1 MRKPCEKW
9 QSKDKTFNK
18 QEKKLT
24 TLMKERGRN
33 IINDNTIDEQN
44 GGFTYRGSREC
55 SVIDYVT
62 VNAGAIKVKKMK
74 IEKRVETEHVL
85 VVIRFSLG
93 FDLVTQKK
101 YKFFLLTITL

>member
-24 TLMKERGRN
+24 TLMKERG
-33 IINDNTIDEQN
+33 
-44 GGFTYRGSREC
+44 
-55 SVIDYVT
+55 
-62 VNAGAIKVKKMK
+62 NAGAIKVKKMK